1 MKKNETTKVMDNIEE
16 ENITV
21 AATPK
26 KRGRKPKLST
36 ETAEVT
42 SVTATVEEA
51 PKKRGRKP
59 KAETNEQMSM
69 SGVTSDPAE
78 SEEEKPKSKKSSSGG
93 WSNERIKDVRDLSI
107 FKETMKVEIQ
117 LLSGSLGM
125 APSNPELL
133 KYTAREDDEL
143 DIYGDGNNER
153 AVTIWPKARFIETGT
168 EGVWQ
173 LVNEPDCPVVDE
185 EEANILPFIFNYQ
198 IRGMFKDSAGLLSR
212 AKNNLSADLK
222 AYKKWIDGNIMVSP
236 RKIAWNMPDLYIDE
250 NTGIQRPTYDE
261 NGHLNTMARP
271 LRTSGPT
278 GERSA
283 IGISE
288 VVPPY
293 SSIRFEILMTNKA
306 LKPVITEWLDYGL
319 VHGLGQWRNSGI
331 GIFRW
336 RELDE
341 NWEPIEE

>member
-1 MKKNETTKVMDNIEE
+1 
-16 ENITV
+16 
-21 AATPK
+21 
-26 KRGRKPKLST
+26 
-36 ETAEVT
+36 
-42 SVTATVEEA
+42 
-51 PKKRGRKP
+51 
-59 KAETNEQMSM
+59 
-69 SGVTSDPAE
+69 
-78 SEEEKPKSKKSSSGG
+78 
-93 WSNERIKDVRDLSI
+93 
-107 FKETMKVEIQ
+107 MKVEIQ